1 MKNKIVIIS
10 IFIFLVSL
18 LITVNVFFQESLRSE
33 LAVQYNHQQLLIAR
47 TVADSIHNAVKHL
60 EDEFVSVA
68 RLLSVRGI
76 QEREGL
82 GVFVLSAFEE
92 EDMDMDI
99 TLAVLDENGKQ
110 VFSLPKD
117 NTLSKDDMELFEK
130 SRDLESGNVYFSERL
145 KKDKTLNMTTPIRKG
160 EEILGALLLSV
171 SVEDINEK
179 FLAPIKSG
187 KRGYAW
193 MIDSSGTLIYH
204 PTQPGMIGNNLYSAD
219 KKCFRCHQSFELE
232 KKVVEGTVEFDRY
245 IAPSGEDKVLA
256 FAKTQVG
263 NTSWIICV
271 SSPYSEVISITGRSM
286 KLYSGM
292 VALIFMTVFIGASVI
307 VLINRQRVKT
317 EMESKEAI
325 LLEKQKLDS
334 IVSAI
339 GSGLTLLDNN
349 NKIQWINKTLREWA
363 GDVEGESSDVIYPAG
378 PSDAIS
384 EGVTHEKYKGLFGKR
399 DRIFQ
404 VTSAPVT
411 GKDGKI
417 LGVLKLIQDIT
428 DIKKLEENVLRSEK
442 LAALG
447 RLSAGIAHE
456 ISNPLTS
463 ISSFVQILKEK
474 AVDDFSKESL
484 DTIHHHIM
492 RISEIVGQMSG
503 LAKLPEME
511 VKRHN
516 VNDIIESSIDIV
528 KYDKKF
534 LDIKIIKEYEESLP
548 SLYVDENYL
557 SQVFINL
564 MLNAAD
570 AIQEEDGVI
579 KVRSFMENDSV
590 IIQFIDSGAGID
602 EEYQR
607 MIFDPFFTT
616 KEKGTGLG
624 LSISYEIVQKLGGEL
639 KVESRE
645 DVGSI
650 FSVVLPVNGVA

>member
-1 MKNKIVIIS
+1 
-10 IFIFLVSL
+10 
-18 LITVNVFFQESLRSE
+18 
-33 LAVQYNHQQLLIAR
+33 
-47 TVADSIHNAVKHL
+47 
-60 EDEFVSVA
+60 
-68 RLLSVRGI
+68 
-76 QEREGL
+76 
-82 GVFVLSAFEE
+82 
-92 EDMDMDI
+92 
-99 TLAVLDENGKQ
+99 
-110 VFSLPKD
+110 
-117 NTLSKDDMELFEK
+117 
-130 SRDLESGNVYFSERL
+130 
-145 KKDKTLNMTTPIRKG
+145 
-160 EEILGALLLSV
+160 
-171 SVEDINEK
+171 
-179 FLAPIKSG
+179 
-187 KRGYAW
+187 
-193 MIDSSGTLIYH
+193 
-204 PTQPGMIGNNLYSAD
+204 MIGNNLYNAD
-219 KKCFRCHQSFELE
+219 KECFSCHQSFEIE
-232 KKVVEGTVEFDRY
+232 KKVVEGSVEFDRY

-256 FAKTQVG
+256 FAKTKVG

-307 VLINRQRVKT
+307 VFNNRQRVKT
-317 EMESKEAI
+317 EKESKEAI

-339 GSGLTLLDNN
+339 GSGLTLLDNK
-349 NKIQWINKTLREWA
+349 NKIQWINTTLREWA

-378 PSDAIS
+378 SSDAIS
-384 EGVTHEKYKGLFGKR
+384 EGVTHKTYKGLFGKKNS
-399 DRIFQ
+399 IFQ

-411 GKDGKI
+411 GKDGNI

-428 DIKKLEENVLRSEK
+428 EIKKLEESVLRSEK

-463 ISSFVQILKEK
+463 ISSFVQILKEQ
-474 AVDDFSKESL
+474 AVDDFSKENL

-503 LAKLPEME
+503 LAKLPELD
-511 VKRHN
+511 VKQHN
-516 VNDIIESSIDIV
+516 VNDIIESSLDIV
-528 KYDKKF
+528 KYDKK
-534 LDIKIIKEYEESLP
+534 LHDIKIIKEYEDNLP
-548 SLYVDENYL
+548 LLCVDENYL

-570 AIQEEDGVI
+570 AIQEEEGVI
-579 KVRSFMENDSV
+579 KVRTFMEYDSV
-590 IIQFIDSGAGID
+590 TIQFIDSGAGID
-602 EEYQR
+602 EESQG

-639 KVESRE
+639 KVESQE

-650 FSVVLPVNGVA
+650 FSVTLPANGVE